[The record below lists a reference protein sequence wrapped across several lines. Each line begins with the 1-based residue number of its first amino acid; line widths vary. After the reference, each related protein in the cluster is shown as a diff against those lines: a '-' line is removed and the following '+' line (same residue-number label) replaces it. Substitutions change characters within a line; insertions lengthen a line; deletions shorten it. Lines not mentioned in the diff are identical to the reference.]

1 MRATH
6 NLCNEATVLD
16 ARVPRTLERE
26 TWRVDGGT
34 ISNWFRHQNGVAGG
48 S

>member
-6 NLCNEATVLD
+6 NLGNEATVLD

-26 TWRVDGGT
+26 ARGVDGGT